1 MSAAESLNYPPL
13 APYFGK
19 KSKTLKSFVS
29 EEQEI
34 ILRVYTSAVSM
45 TSMKTQLAAEEEVAV
60 VAVVAVLTEE
70 AVSAGDIIDHQMT
83 ASPRRNREKLGLRER
98 SPQTLLTSFVGL
110 VT

>member
-19 KSKTLKSFVS
+19 KSKTPKSFVS
-29 EEQEI
+29 EEREI

-60 VAVVAVLTEE
+60 VAVLTEE
-70 AVSAGDIIDHQMT
+70 AVPAGDIIDHQMT